1 MPTET
6 QPLSA
11 ARPTVEVDG
20 KVVSSLT
27 DGLSLVR
34 IHEGLET
41 PATLELEVGNWG
53 TPPAGGSPD
62 FRFLD
67 RRELDFGR
75 KLAVKFGSDTMF
87 EGRITALE
95 AVFPPGESPR
105 LVVLAE
111 DALQALRLARRT
123 RTFEQKSDAD
133 VLRTIASDHSLQA
146 DIDLSGPT
154 HKVLAQLDQSDLAF
168 ARDRVRSVGG
178 ELWIEGTK
186 LRVRQR
192 PGRAQGQ
199 ALTLALNQQLR
210 ELRVRADL
218 AHQATAVIAT
228 GWNVAGKQAIAERA
242 GDSVLGAES
251 SGGDTG
257 ATLLKRVFG
266 DRPQTVVAG
275 LPSTTGEARDR
286 AAAVFRARARRF
298 VRGEGVCELDGKVRV
313 GRTVALSG
321 VGAPFAGD
329 YQLVDVVHR
338 FDAMDG
344 ARSEITVERAV
355 LKSSS

>member
-1 MPTET
+1 MPTDT
-6 QPLSA
+6 QTLRA
-11 ARPTVEVDG
+11 ARPTVEIDG

-27 DGLSLVR
+27 DGLELLR

-67 RRELDFGR
+67 RREVDFGR
-75 KLAVKFGSDTMF
+75 KVGVKFGPDLMF

-123 RTFEQKSDAD
+123 RTFEQQSDAD
-133 VLRTIASDHSLQA
+133 VLRTIASDHSLSA
-146 DIDLSGPT
+146 DVDLPGPT
-154 HKVLAQLDQSDLAF
+154 HRVLAQLDQSDLAF
-168 ARDRVRSVGG
+168 ARDRVRAVGG

-186 LRVRQR
+186 LRVRSR

-199 ALTLALNQQLR
+199 PLTLALNQQLR

-218 AHQATAVIAT
+218 AHQASAVVAA
-228 GWNVAGKQAIAERA
+228 GWDVAGKQAIAERA
-242 GDSVLGAES
+242 DDSVLGAES

-257 ATLLKRVFG
+257 ATILRRVFG
-266 DRPQTVVAG
+266 DRPQTVVAAM
-275 LPSTTGEARDR
+275 PSTTAEARDR
-286 AAAVFRARARRF
+286 ASALFRARARRF
-298 VRGEGVCELDGKVRV
+298 VRGEGVCELGGKVRV
-313 GRTVALSG
+313 GRTVTLSG
-321 VGAPFAGD
+321 VGAPFSGD
-329 YQLVDVVHR
+329 YQLVDVIHR
-338 FDAMDG
+338 FDARNG

-355 LKSSS
+355 LKASS